1 MNIQRYGGN
10 SICMDTVKTRIGNAT
25 ITGARTTSTLC
36 LVLYVVS
43 IWTAGKN
50 MTSPLI
56 PFVFMRMMSAGNLM
70 RITTITPNKLLKN
83 LQRIQAVEKDGVNST
98 SMDTAKREI
107 GNAGI
112 TGARTTLTSYLVQ
125 TIM

>member
-1 MNIQRYGGN
+1 
-10 SICMDTVKTRIGNAT
+10 MDTVKTRIGNAT

-50 MTSPLI
+50 MTLPLI
-56 PFVFMRMMSAGNLM
+56 PFAFMRMMSAGNLM
-70 RITTITPNKLLKN
+70 TTTITPNHLLKN
-83 LQRIQAVEKDGVNST
+83 LPRIQAEEKDGVNSIC
-98 SMDTAKREI
+98 MDTAKREI